1 MAVKNLFDF
10 LLALLLLPFLLPVI
24 FILIIL
30 STADTGQ
37 FGLFSQIR
45 IGKEGK
51 PFLIFKIRTMKGDQ
65 ESDITTLKT
74 HKITAIGNFIR
85 KTKLDELPQLFNV
98 ILGQMSFVGPRPDVP
113 GYADQLSGEDRQMLT
128 VRPGITGPAQLKFRK
143 EEEILNLQDDPKK
156 YNDEVLW
163 PEKVKINLEY
173 VRNRSF
179 GLDLKYIADTIF
191 KFK

>member
-10 LLALLLLPFLLPVI
+10 LLALLLLPFLFPVI
-24 FILIIL
+24 SVLIIL
-30 STADTGQ
+30 STVDTGQ

-45 IGKEGK
+45 IGKDGK
-51 PFLIFKIRTMKGDQ
+51 PFLIFKVRTMKGDQ

-98 ILGQMSFVGPRPDVP
+98 LFGQMSFVGPRPDVP
-113 GYADQLSGEDRQMLT
+113 GYADQLKGDDRQMLT
-128 VRPGITGPAQLKFRK
+128 VRPGITGPAQLKFRN

-173 VRNRSF
+173 VKNRNF
-179 GLDLKYIADTIF
+179 GLDLKYIADTLF
-191 KFK
+191 KS

>member
-10 LLALLLLPFLLPVI
+10 LMALLLLPFLFPII

-30 STADTGQ
+30 STVDTGQ
-37 FGLFSQIR
+37 FGLFTQTR

-51 PFLIFKIRTMKGDQ
+51 PFLIYKVRTMKGNQ

-98 ILGQMSFVGPRPDVP
+98 LFGQMSFVGPRPDVP
-113 GYADQLSGEDRQMLT
+113 GYADQLEGDDRLMLK
-128 VRPGITGPAQLKFRK
+128 VRPGITGPAQLKFRN
-143 EEEILNLQDDPKK
+143 EEEILNLQHDPKK

-163 PEKVKINLEY
+163 PEKVKINLDY
-173 VRNRSF
+173 VKKRSF
-179 GLDLKYIADTIF
+179 ALDLKYIADTIF
-191 KFK
+191 KS

>member
-10 LLALLLLPFLLPVI
+10 LLALLLLPFLFPII

-30 STADTGQ
+30 STVDTGQ
-37 FGLFSQIR
+37 FGLFTQTR

-51 PFLIFKIRTMKGDQ
+51 PFLIFKVRTMKGDQ

-98 ILGQMSFVGPRPDVP
+98 LFGQMSFVGPRPDVP
-113 GYADQLSGEDRQMLT
+113 GYADQLKGENRLMLK
-128 VRPGITGPAQLKFRK
+128 VRPGITGPAQLKFRN

-163 PEKVKINLEY
+163 PEKVKINLDY
-173 VRNRSF
+173 AKNRSF
-179 GLDLKYIADTIF
+179 ALDLKYIADTLF
-191 KFK
+191 KS

>member
-10 LLALLLLPFLLPVI
+10 LLALLLLPFLIPVI
-24 FILIIL
+24 FVLIIL
-30 STADTGQ
+30 STVDTGQ
-37 FGLFSQIR
+37 FGLFTQIR
-45 IGKEGK
+45 IGKDGK
-51 PFLIFKIRTMKGDQ
+51 PFLIFKVRTMKGDQ

-98 ILGQMSFVGPRPDVP
+98 IFGQMSFVGPRPDVP
-113 GYADQLSGEDRQMLT
+113 GYADQLKGEDRLMLT
-128 VRPGITGPAQLKFRK
+128 VRPGITGPAQLKFRN

-163 PEKVKINLEY
+163 PEKVKINLKY
-173 VRNRSF
+173 VKNRSF
-179 GLDLKYIADTIF
+179 GLDMKYIADTLF
-191 KFK
+191 KS

>member
-1 MAVKNLFDF
+1 MAVKNFFDF
-10 LLALLLLPFLLPVI
+10 LLALLLLPFLFPII

-30 STADTGQ
+30 STVDTAQ
-37 FGLFSQIR
+37 FGLFTQTR
-45 IGKEGK
+45 IGKDGK

-98 ILGQMSFVGPRPDVP
+98 LFGQMSFVGPRPDVP
-113 GYADQLSGEDRQMLT
+113 GYADQLKGDDRLMLK
-128 VRPGITGPAQLKFRK
+128 VRPGITGPAQLKFRN

-163 PEKVKINLEY
+163 PEKVKINVDY
-173 VRNRSF
+173 VKNRSF
-179 GLDLKYIADTIF
+179 GLDMKYIADTIF
-191 KFK
+191 KS

>member
-10 LLALLLLPFLLPVI
+10 LMALLLLPFLFPII
-24 FILIIL
+24 FILIVL
-30 STADTGQ
+30 STVDTAQ
-37 FGLFSQIR
+37 FGLFTQIR
-45 IGKEGK
+45 IGKDGK
-51 PFLIFKIRTMKGDQ
+51 PFLIFKVRTMKGDQ

-98 ILGQMSFVGPRPDVP
+98 IFGQMSFVGPRPDVP
-113 GYADQLSGEDRQMLT
+113 GYADQLKGEDRLMLT
-128 VRPGITGPAQLKFRK
+128 VRPGITGPAQLKFRN

-163 PEKVKINLEY
+163 PEKVKINLDY
-173 VRNRSF
+173 VKNRSF

-191 KFK
+191 KF

>member
-10 LLALLLLPFLLPVI
+10 LMALLLLPFLFPII
-24 FILIIL
+24 FILIVL
-30 STADTGQ
+30 STVDTAQ
-37 FGLFSQIR
+37 FGLFTQTR
-45 IGKEGK
+45 IGKDGK
-51 PFLIFKIRTMKGDQ
+51 PFLIFKVRTMKGDQ

-98 ILGQMSFVGPRPDVP
+98 LFGQMSFVGPRPDVP
-113 GYADQLSGEDRQMLT
+113 GYADLLKGDDRLMLK
-128 VRPGITGPAQLKFRK
+128 VRPGITGPAQLKFRN

-163 PEKVKINLEY
+163 PEKVKINLDY
-173 VRNRSF
+173 VKNRSF

-191 KFK
+191 KS

>member
-10 LLALLLLPFLLPVI
+10 LMALLLLPFLFPII
-24 FILIIL
+24 FILIVL
-30 STADTGQ
+30 STVDTAQ
-37 FGLFSQIR
+37 FGLFTQTR
-45 IGKEGK
+45 IGKDGK
-51 PFLIFKIRTMKGDQ
+51 PFLIFKVRTMKGDQ

-98 ILGQMSFVGPRPDVP
+98 LFGQMSFVGPRPDVP
-113 GYADQLSGEDRQMLT
+113 GYADQLKGDDRLMLK
-128 VRPGITGPAQLKFRK
+128 VRPGITGPAQLKFRN

-163 PEKVKINLEY
+163 PEKVKINLDY
-173 VRNRSF
+173 VKNRSF

-191 KFK
+191 KF

>member
-10 LLALLLLPFLLPVI
+10 LLALLLLPFLFPVI
-24 FILIIL
+24 FVLIIL
-30 STADTGQ
+30 STVDTGQ

-45 IGKEGK
+45 IGKAGK

-98 ILGQMSFVGPRPDVP
+98 LFGQMSFVGPRPDVP
-113 GYADQLSGEDRQMLT
+113 GYADQLKGDDRLMLT
-128 VRPGITGPAQLKFRK
+128 VRPGITGPAQLKFRN

-173 VRNRSF
+173 VKNRNF
-179 GLDLKYIADTIF
+179 GLDMKYIADTLF
-191 KFK
+191 KC

>member
-10 LLALLLLPFLLPVI
+10 LMALLLLPFLFPII
-24 FILIIL
+24 FILILL
-30 STADTGQ
+30 STVDTGQ
-37 FGLFSQIR
+37 FGLFTQTR

-98 ILGQMSFVGPRPDVP
+98 LFGQMSFVGPRPDVP
-113 GYADQLSGEDRQMLT
+113 GYADQLEGDDRLMLK
-128 VRPGITGPAQLKFRK
+128 VRPGITGPAQLKFRN
-143 EEEILNLQDDPKK
+143 EEEILNLQHDPKK

-163 PEKVKINLEY
+163 PEKVKINLDY
-173 VRNRSF
+173 VKNRSF

-191 KFK
+191 KS

>member
-10 LLALLLLPFLLPVI
+10 LLALLLLPFLIPVI
-24 FILIIL
+24 FVLIIL
-30 STADTGQ
+30 STVDTGQ
-37 FGLFSQIR
+37 FGLFTQIR
-45 IGKEGK
+45 IGKDGK
-51 PFLIFKIRTMKGDQ
+51 PFLIFKVRTMKGDQ

-98 ILGQMSFVGPRPDVP
+98 IFGQMSFVGPRPDVP
-113 GYADQLSGEDRQMLT
+113 GYADQLKGEDRLMLT
-128 VRPGITGPAQLKFRK
+128 VRPGITGPAQLKFRN

-163 PEKVKINLEY
+163 PEKVKINLKY
-173 VRNRSF
+173 VKNRSF
-179 GLDLKYIADTIF
+179 GLDLKYIADTLF
-191 KFK
+191 KS

>member
-1 MAVKNLFDF
+1 MAVKNFFDF
-10 LLALLLLPFLLPVI
+10 LLALLLLPFLFPII

-30 STADTGQ
+30 STVDTGQ

-45 IGKEGK
+45 IGKDGK

-98 ILGQMSFVGPRPDVP
+98 LFGQMSFVGPRPDVP
-113 GYADQLSGEDRQMLT
+113 GYADQLKGDDRLMLK
-128 VRPGITGPAQLKFRK
+128 VRPGITGPAQLKFRN

-163 PEKVKINLEY
+163 PEKVKINLDY
-173 VRNRSF
+173 VKNRSF

-191 KFK
+191 KS